1 MKTKWAS
8 FAKVVIAFLML
19 VLFVNAMVFCV
30 HVRQDMNYG
39 NRCYGLAELDDSFN
53 RGDYQRVYIE
63 TLHNKYAST
72 KPQVDTSQY
81 EAFGRYYHAYVQSR
95 LHEDNAAY
103 LQQMEEEKA
112 HITWKKILN
121 VIDLLEQRE

>member
-1 MKTKWAS
+1 MG
-8 FAKVVIAFLML
+8 L
-19 VLFVNAMVFCV
+19 VRKSRYRVPHAGAIRERDGPLRPRAA
-30 HVRQDMNYG
+30 G
-39 NRCYGLAELDDSFN
+39 YGLADLDDSFN